1 MLHVTLG
8 GNPRGRPVLIVHG
21 GPGSGSRVSP
31 NLFDLSRYRAV
42 WIDQRASGQSR
53 PRGSVRRNCTQLL
66 VRDIEAVRQ
75 ALGIARWIVYGGS
88 WGSALAL
95 AYAAAHPDR
104 VDGLLLRS
112 LYLTSAQETNRFFGW
127 SRTKAPQAWRALNK
141 AAGRGLVSKLFQR
154 CATVFQ
160 KGTLVRQ
167 QQLAVAWNNYE
178 RQLLVRKG
186 CRARQLHVKA
196 MRALVF
202 KYRVQAHYLAHRCWL
217 GSHLLGLVVRRLRQV
232 DWPIV
237 AVHGRFDA
245 VCPPK
250 NVFTVRG
257 GLPSLQVH
265 WIPAGHLEGDPLMS
279 QTLRTALDRIRD
291 LSAPS
296 SQGL

>member
-1 MLHVTLG
+1 M
-8 GNPRGRPVLIVHG
+8 
-21 GPGSGSRVSP
+21 
-31 NLFDLSRYRAV
+31 

-127 SRTKAPQAWRALNK
+127 SRTKAPQAWRALNR
-141 AAGRGLVSKLFQR
+141 AAGPGLVSKLFQR

-178 RQLLVRKG
+178 RQLLIRKG

-296 SQGL
+296 SLGL